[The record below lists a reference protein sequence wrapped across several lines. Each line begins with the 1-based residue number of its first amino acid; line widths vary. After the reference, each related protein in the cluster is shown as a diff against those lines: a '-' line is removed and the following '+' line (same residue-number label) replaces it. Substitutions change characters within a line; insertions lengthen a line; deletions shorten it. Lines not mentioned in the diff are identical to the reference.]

1 MKSIERNFNQITE
14 KNPRWSS
21 WTCFANAISGQ
32 NFTSSMMRRWFYK
45 LVDEYDYDK
54 ENKKELLQGLEEL
67 LKKPLGRQKTRVN

>member
-1 MKSIERNFNQITE
+1 
-14 KNPRWSS
+14 
-21 WTCFANAISGQ
+21 
-32 NFTSSMMRRWFYK
+32 MMRRWFYK